1 MLQVF
6 QAEYSLMCDIVNCPI
21 PYISLCNGIW
31 MGFGVGFAVHGD
43 IRVVT
48 ENTMFAMPENMIG
61 LWPDVGFARVA
72 ANNAP
77 GTHRHYLSGY
87 SPIQKSVYESPGAD

>member
-1 MLQVF
+1 
-6 QAEYSLMCDIVNCPI
+6 
-21 PYISLCNGIW
+21 

-48 ENTMFAMPENMIG
+48 ENTTFAMPENMIG

-77 GTHRHYLSGY
+77 GKTVLAQNSVSLYMRVLLIQHRRASSSSFQCCHNHS
-87 SPIQKSVYESPGAD
+87 

>member
-1 MLQVF
+1 MCMPQVF
-6 QAEYSLMCDIVNCPI
+6 QAEYSLMCDIVRCPL
-21 PYISLCNGIW
+21 PYISICNGIW

-43 IRVVT
+43 IRIVT
-48 ENTMFAMPENMIG
+48 ENTTFAMPENMIG

-77 GTHRHYLSGY
+77 GMCMLFTDK
-87 SPIQKSVYESPGAD
+87 QQ

>member
-1 MLQVF
+1 
-6 QAEYSLMCDIVNCPI
+6 
-21 PYISLCNGIW
+21 

-72 ANNAP
+72 ANTTP
-77 GTHRHYLSGY
+77 GQSTL
-87 SPIQKSVYESPGAD
+87 